1 MKRKIDLRKKEEV
14 MQKKRILQMIDEY
27 GKVNEQL
34 KELQVKREEIRK
46 ELIDKLGYGVHHG
59 AEYTI
64 EITEKRDP
72 IIDVLKVYKRLGLK
86 RLLKVV
92 SVSITALRK
101 YLTRPEIE
109 ELTEDYRVSLMVI
122 CRRK

>member
-27 GKVNEQL
+27 GKINEQL
-34 KELQVKREEIRK
+34 KELQTEKEKIRR
-46 ELIDKLGYGVHHG
+46 ELIDKLGYGIHHG

-109 ELTEDYRVSLMVI
+109 ELTEDYRISPMVI